1 MAYFDL
7 QSNQGYLAAYKVGL
21 TGETN
26 VIITPAVKTIIENTV
41 DAYINGRFKRTFTGN
56 VPPMIEEIA
65 GELSL
70 WQIIARVT
78 PGNDPSNERDRE
90 AAWSYKA
97 NADELIKMVF
107 AGDLALYKTDGSSI
121 VITTK
126 EGKLNKIGDSTDNHV
141 FQQQSQPMDWP
152 SREDVY
158 NNE

>member
-26 VIITPAVKTIIENTV
+26 VVITPAVKTIIENTV
-41 DAYINGRFKRTFTGN
+41 DAYINGRFHRTFAGN

-70 WQIIARVT
+70 WQIIARVA
-78 PGNDPSNERDRE
+78 PGNDPSNDTDRE
-90 AAWSYKA
+90 AAWAYKEK
-97 NADELIKMVF
+97 ADELIKMVF
-107 AGDLALYKTDGSSI
+107 SGDMDLFKTDGSSI

-126 EGKLNKIGDSTDNHV
+126 AGKYQRIGDETDSHV
-141 FQQQSQPMDWP
+141 FQQESLPEDWP

-158 NNE
+158 DG